1 MSYYVTNLNYSPY
14 RLIFFFFLGF
24 LSNLV
29 LGLDLITPTQPLT
42 NNQTIISSGDVF
54 ELGFFTPG
62 NSSKW
67 YVGIWFRHTPDTFVW
82 VANRDRP
89 LQNSF
94 GSLKIAQD
102 GNIVL
107 VDDVGDTVWSSNQSK
122 VENTVAQL
130 FDNGNFVL
138 RREDNVDPEDYLWM
152 SFNYPTDTLLPG
164 MKLGWDSK
172 SGLNRQLTSWKS
184 ADDPSTG
191 EYVFAMDTRGF
202 PECYLMRRGNLLYRS
217 GPWNGIRFSGVPEM
231 KPSPYITFTF
241 VLTHDEIYYKY
252 DLHNFSVYSRLVMNH
267 SGSLQRYTWVET
279 SKTWI
284 LFWYARKDQCDSY
297 RECGNFGVCD
307 SNASPVCKCL
317 KGFEPRNPQEWLL
330 RDGSDGCVRLNK
342 LDCSTDGFQAL
353 NNTKLPE
360 SSTVFLD
367 QNMSLEDCRK
377 MCLRNCS
384 CTAYANSN
392 VTTGGYGCAIWTS
405 DLVDMRQYAAGE
417 GGQVLYVR
425 VAFSDSGTF
434 LSTNSLFSFF
444 FLFYFYYLLYK

>member
-1 MSYYVTNLNYSPY
+1 MSYYVTSLNYSSPY
-14 RLIFFFFLGF
+14 RLLFFFFLGF

-67 YVGIWFRHTPDTFVW
+67 YVGIWYRHTPDTFVW

-107 VDDVGDTVWSSNQSK
+107 LDDVGDTVWSSNQSK
-122 VENTVAQL
+122 VEDTVAQL

-202 PECYLMRRGNLLYRS
+202 PECYLMRRGNILYRS

-231 KPSPYITFTF
+231 KPTPYITFTF

-317 KGFEPRNPQEWLL
+317 NGFEPRNPQEWLL

-392 VTTGGYGCAIWTS
+392 VTTAGYGCAIWTS

-444 FLFYFYYLLYK
+444 TFTIY